1 MASLSTHV
9 LDIVHGRPAEGVVI
23 ELHGLAD
30 GERRVLKTTVTNA
43 DGRPREPLSGTDLDR
58 GIYELRFLAGDYFR
72 NSGLELPDPPFVDDV
87 VIRFG
92 VADPAGHYHVPLL
105 LSTYGYSTY
114 RGS

>member
-9 LDIVHGRPAEGVVI
+9 LDTVHGKPAQGVVI
-23 ELHGLAD
+23 ELHLLKKGQ
-30 GERRVLKTTVTNA
+30 RRLLQTAVTNA
-43 DGRPREPLSGTDLDR
+43 DGRPSNPLSDGGLEIGT
-58 GIYELRFLAGDYFR
+58 YELHFMAGDYFR
-72 NSGLELPDPPFVDDV
+72 KLGVTVPDPPFLDDV

-92 VADPAGHYHVPLL
+92 IAEAEGHYHVPLL